1 MNEREKA
8 LAELYGKVFAAAVL
22 AQQARGPDVRAEIER
37 AEKIA
42 RAAVEDFE
50 TTVRRRFS

>member
-1 MNEREKA
+1 MNGREKV